1 MELAMANGFGGV
13 GFTEM
18 NEKDMM
24 WVDGGIDL
32 GWIGSGIAVAGAG
45 CFAILC
51 APASVFVGAAYIGT
65 LACSA
70 AVGAGAGLMIG
81 QGLIS

>member
-1 MELAMANGFGGV
+1 MELAMNTNEFEILSFDNMMLIDGGV
-13 GFTEM
+13 
-18 NEKDMM
+18 
-24 WVDGGIDL
+24 DL

-45 CFAILC
+45 CFAIMC

>member
-1 MELAMANGFGGV
+1 MELV
-13 GFTEM
+13 M
-18 NEKDMM
+18 NTNAFEVLSFDDMM
-24 WVDGGIDL
+24 SIDGGIDW
-32 GWIGSGIAVAGAG
+32 GWIGSGVAVVGTG

-70 AVGAGAGLMIG
+70 AVGAGAGMMIG

>member
-1 MELAMANGFGGV
+1 MEMTINNKAFVDISGF
-13 GFTEM
+13 
-18 NEKDMM
+18 DMFNI
-24 WVDGGIDL
+24 DGGIDW
-32 GWIGSGIAVAGAG
+32 GWIGSGVAVAGAG

-51 APASVFVGAAYIGT
+51 APASVFVGAAYVGT

-70 AVGAGAGLMIG
+70 AIGAGAGMMIG

>member
-1 MELAMANGFGGV
+1 MELVMNTNAF
-13 GFTEM
+13 EM
-18 NEKDMM
+18 LSFDDMLSI
-24 WVDGGIDL
+24 DGGIDW
-32 GWIGSGIAVAGAG
+32 GWIGSGVAVAGAG

-51 APASVFVGAAYIGT
+51 APASVFVGAAYVGA

-70 AVGAGAGLMIG
+70 AIGAGAGMMIG

>member
-1 MELAMANGFGGV
+1 MELEINMNTFEMLSFDAMMSIDGGV
-13 GFTEM
+13 
-18 NEKDMM
+18 
-24 WVDGGIDL
+24 DL
-32 GWIGSGIAVAGAG
+32 GWIGSGIAVVGAG
-45 CFAILC
+45 CFAIIC
-51 APASVFVGAAYIGT
+51 APASAFVGAAYIGT

>member
-1 MELAMANGFGGV
+1 MEMTINYKAFV
-13 GFTEM
+13 DVSEF
-18 NEKDMM
+18 DMLNIE
-24 WVDGGIDL
+24 GGIDF
-32 GWIGSGIAVAGAG
+32 GWIGSGVAVAGAG

-51 APASVFVGAAYIGT
+51 APASVFVGAAYVGT
-65 LACSA
+65 LVCSA